1 MKTKS
6 AKPILIVLLMLFCA
20 AVLAS
25 CAKEPKVLDTPR
37 SLAVEGEILS
47 WKAVEGASGYAV
59 EIDGE
64 EYECDTNSFSL
75 FLITTKEKKYGIRVL
90 AFSYESGYADSEW
103 SKLLEYTP
111 KLAEGLVF
119 EPEEKGN
126 GCTVGADPQ
135 NKPVGK
141 LVIPD
146 KDPATGRSVTSLKI
160 GAFKDCKELAAVII
174 PDSVE
179 KIRNGAFKGC
189 EALTDLKLSNKLR
202 TLYSEAF
209 MNCSSLAKIDLPDA
223 LNNIGAYAFS
233 GTAISS
239 LTIPA
244 NVKGIG
250 MSVFANCPNL
260 TSIAVNEKNGDFYSE
275 NNCILK
281 KKDRSLC
288 AGIKTSVIPD
298 YVKDIGVGAFA
309 GTIGLTEIVLPDSV
323 ENIGILAFVDCP
335 DLVSVK
341 LNDGLKSIGGN
352 DGEPVFRKSP
362 NLESLY
368 IPASVEF
375 IGNGLFS
382 QFTTDMTI
390 DPANKV
396 YKSDGGCV
404 VRLADSALISCSG
417 SSDYVPAGIKIIES
431 DAFAYHRFRGRLILP
446 EGVEKVCGGAFS
458 YSTIESIVMPDSL
471 KEIEVNAF
479 YLCNRLKYVEIPE
492 GTILGRSD
500 IPLDPS
506 TAIPEKVRLVVREK
520 TA

>member
-37 SLAVEGEILS
+37 RLAVEGEILS

-75 FLITTKEKKYGIRVL
+75 FLITTKEKKYEIRVL

-146 KDPATGRSVTSLKI
+146 KDPATGLPVTSLKS
-160 GAFKDCKELAAVII
+160 GAFRDCKELTAVII
-174 PDSVE
+174 PDSVK
-179 KIRNGAFKGC
+179 KIQLRAFNDC
-189 EALTDLKLSNKLR
+189 TALTDVKLPRWLR
-202 TLYSEAF
+202 ELYLEAF
-209 MNCSSLAKIDLPDA
+209 MNCSSLAKIDLPDE
-223 LNNIGAYAFS
+223 LEKIGPNAFS

-244 NVKGIG
+244 NV
-250 MSVFANCPNL
+250 SVWGLGYSIFANCPNL
-260 TSIAVNEKNGDFYSE
+260 TSIAVDEKNEYFYLE
-275 NNCILK
+275 NNCVLK

-288 AGIKTSVIPD
+288 VGIKTSVIPD

-309 GTIGLTEIVLPDSV
+309 GTIGLTEIVLPDGM
-323 ENIGILAFVDCP
+323 ENIGMGAFSDCP

-341 LNDGLKSIGGN
+341 LNDGLKSIQ
-352 DGEPVFRKSP
+352 
-362 NLESLY
+362 ESAFKKCPIEKIY

-375 IGNGLFS
+375 IGNGMFS
-382 QFTTDMTI
+382 NCENLTDMTI
-390 DPANKV
+390 DPANKI

-431 DAFAYHRFRGRLILP
+431 EAFFAHRFHGRLILP
-446 EGVEKVCGGAFS
+446 EGLEKICTEAFYLS
-458 YSTIESIVMPDSL
+458 RITSVIMPDSL
-471 KEIEVNAF
+471 KEIEADAF
-479 YLCNRLKYVEIPE
+479 LWCYQLKYVELPE
-492 GTILGRSD
+492 GVILYEAFSD
-500 IPLDPS
+500 GFGGPSIPS
-506 TAIPEKVRLVVREK
+506 YAQVVVRKK

>member
-1 MKTKS
+1 MKTKN
-6 AKPILIVLLMLFCA
+6 AKPILIILLMLFCA

-37 SLAVEGEILS
+37 SLAVEGETLS

-146 KDPATGRSVTSLKI
+146 KDPATGLHVTSLKRE
-160 GAFKDCKELAAVII
+160 AFKDCKELTAVII
-174 PDSVE
+174 PDSV
-179 KIRNGAFKGC
+179 KIIQSSAFKGC
-189 EALTDLKLSNKLR
+189 EALTDVKLPRWLR
-202 TLYSEAF
+202 ELYLEAF
-209 MNCSSLAKIDLPDA
+209 MNCSSLAKIDLPDE
-223 LNNIGAYAFS
+223 LEKIGPNAFS

-244 NVKGIG
+244 NVSVWGLGYGI
-250 MSVFANCPNL
+250 FRNCPNL
-260 TSIAVNEKNGDFYSE
+260 TSIAVDEKNGYFYSE

-288 AGIKTSVIPD
+288 IGIKTSVIPD

-309 GTIGLTEIVLPDSV
+309 GTIGLTEIVLPDGM
-323 ENIGILAFVDCP
+323 ENIGMSAFSDCP

-341 LNDGLKSIGGN
+341 LNDGLKSIQ
-352 DGEPVFRKSP
+352 
-362 NLESLY
+362 ESAFKKCPIEKIY

-375 IGNGLFS
+375 IGNGMFS
-382 QFTTDMTI
+382 NCENLTDMTI
-390 DPANKV
+390 DPANKI

-431 DAFAYHRFRGRLILP
+431 EAFFAHRFHGRLILP
-446 EGVEKVCGGAFS
+446 EGLEKICTEAFYLS
-458 YSTIESIVMPDSL
+458 RITSVIMPDSL
-471 KEIEVNAF
+471 KEIEADAF
-479 YLCNRLKYVEIPE
+479 LWCYQLKYVELPE
-492 GTILGRSD
+492 GVILYEAFSD
-500 IPLDPS
+500 GFGGPSIPS
-506 TAIPEKVRLVVREK
+506 YAQVVVRKK

>member
-1 MKTKS
+1 MKTKN

-20 AVLAS
+20 AAFAS

-37 SLAVEGEILS
+37 RLAVEGEILS

-75 FLITTKEKKYGIRVL
+75 FLITTKEKKYEIRVL
-90 AFSYESGYADSEW
+90 AFSYESGYTDSEW

-146 KDPATGRSVTSLKI
+146 KDPATGLPVTSLKTD
-160 GAFKDCKELAAVII
+160 AFRDCKELTAVII

-179 KIRNGAFKGC
+179 KIQSRAFNDC
-189 EALTDLKLSNKLR
+189 TALTDVKLSRWLR
-202 TLYSEAF
+202 ELYLEAF
-209 MNCSSLAKIDLPDA
+209 MNCSSLAKIDLPDE
-223 LNNIGAYAFS
+223 LEKIDSNAFS

-244 NVKGIG
+244 NVSVWGLVSGIF
-250 MSVFANCPNL
+250 SNCPNL
-260 TSIAVNEKNGDFYSE
+260 TSITVDEKNKDFYSE
-275 NNCILK
+275 NNCILR

-288 AGIKTSVIPD
+288 IGIKTSVIPD
-298 YVKDIGVGAFA
+298 YVKDIGVGAFG
-309 GTIGLTEIVLPDSV
+309 GTIGLTEIVLPDSM
-323 ENIGILAFVDCP
+323 ENIGMGAFADCT

-341 LNDGLKSIGGN
+341 LNDGLKSIQ
-352 DGEPVFRKSP
+352 
-362 NLESLY
+362 ESAFQMCPIEKIY

-375 IGNGLFS
+375 IGNGMFS
-382 QFTTDMTI
+382 NCESLTNMTI
-390 DPANKV
+390 DPANKA
-396 YKSDGGCV
+396 YKSDGGCI

-417 SSDYVPAGIKIIES
+417 SSDYVPAGIKTIEPL
-431 DAFAYHRFRGRLILP
+431 AFAHHRFSGRLILP
-446 EGVEKVCGGAFS
+446 EGLEKIRTEAFAR
-458 YSTIESIVMPDSL
+458 STIVSVIMPDSL
-471 KEIEVNAF
+471 KEIEVEAF
-479 YLCNRLKYVEIPE
+479 YACYKLKYVELSEEVILYRSSGLRGPSIP
-492 GTILGRSD
+492 SY
-500 IPLDPS
+500 
-506 TAIPEKVRLVVREK
+506 AQVVFRK
-520 TA
+520 KAA

>member
-1 MKTKS
+1 MKTKN

-20 AVLAS
+20 AVLVS

-75 FLITTKEKKYGIRVL
+75 FLITTKEKKYEIRVL

-111 KLAEGLVF
+111 KLAEDLVF

-146 KDPATGRSVTSLKI
+146 KDPATGLPVTSLKS
-160 GAFKDCKELAAVII
+160 GAFRDCKELTAVII
-174 PDSVE
+174 PDSV
-179 KIRNGAFKGC
+179 KIIQSSAFRDC
-189 EALTDLKLSNKLR
+189 TALTDVKLPMWLR
-202 TLYSEAF
+202 ELYLEAF
-209 MNCSSLAKIDLPDA
+209 MNCSSLAKIDLPDE
-223 LNNIGAYAFS
+223 LEKIGPNAFS

-244 NVKGIG
+244 NV
-250 MSVFANCPNL
+250 SVWGLGYSIFANCPNL
-260 TSIAVNEKNGDFYSE
+260 TSIAVDEKNGYFYSE

-288 AGIKTSVIPD
+288 IGIKTSVIPD

-309 GTIGLTEIVLPDSV
+309 GTIGLTEIVLPDGM
-323 ENIGILAFVDCP
+323 ENIGMSAFSDCP

-341 LNDGLKSIGGN
+341 LNDGLKSIQ
-352 DGEPVFRKSP
+352 
-362 NLESLY
+362 ESAFKKCPIEKIY

-375 IGNGLFS
+375 IGNGMFS
-382 QFTTDMTI
+382 NCENLTDMTI
-390 DPANKV
+390 DPANKI

-431 DAFAYHRFRGRLILP
+431 EAFFAHRFHGRLILP
-446 EGVEKVCGGAFS
+446 EGLEKICTEAFYLS
-458 YSTIESIVMPDSL
+458 RITSVIMPDSL
-471 KEIEVNAF
+471 KEIEADAF
-479 YLCNRLKYVEIPE
+479 LWCYQLKYVELPE
-492 GTILGRSD
+492 GVILYEAFSD
-500 IPLDPS
+500 GFGGPSIPS
-506 TAIPEKVRLVVREK
+506 YAQVVVRKK

>member
-6 AKPILIVLLMLFCA
+6 AKPILIILLMLFCA

-126 GCTVGADPQ
+126 GCAVGADPQ

-146 KDPATGRSVTSLKI
+146 KDPATGLHVTSLKRE
-160 GAFKDCKELAAVII
+160 AFKDCKELTAVII
-174 PDSVE
+174 PDSV
-179 KIRNGAFKGC
+179 KIIQSSAFKGC
-189 EALTDLKLSNKLR
+189 EALTDVKLPRWLR
-202 TLYSEAF
+202 ELYLEAF
-209 MNCSSLAKIDLPDA
+209 MNCSSLAKIDLPDE
-223 LNNIGAYAFS
+223 LEKIGPNAFS

-244 NVKGIG
+244 NVSVWGLVSGIF
-250 MSVFANCPNL
+250 SNCPNL
-260 TSIAVNEKNGDFYSE
+260 TSITVDEKNKDFYSE
-275 NNCILK
+275 NNCILR
-281 KKDRSLC
+281 KKDRSLYI
-288 AGIKTSVIPD
+288 GIKTSIIPD
-298 YVKDIGVGAFA
+298 YVKDIGVGAFG
-309 GTIGLTEIVLPDSV
+309 GTIGLTEIVLPDSM
-323 ENIGILAFVDCP
+323 ENIGACAFDRCP
-335 DLVSVK
+335 DLASVK
-341 LNDGLKSIGGN
+341 LNDGLKSIGVKGDNAQAFVGN
-352 DGEPVFRKSP
+352 P
-362 NLESLY
+362 NLKSLY

-375 IGNGLFS
+375 IGNGMFS
-382 QFTTDMTI
+382 NCTNLTDMTI
-390 DPANKV
+390 DPANKI

-417 SSDYVPAGIKIIES
+417 SSDYVPAGIKTIES
-431 DAFAYHRFRGRLILP
+431 FAFAYHRFRGGSLTLP
-446 EGVEKVCGGAFS
+446 DGVEKICSNAFDS
-458 YSTIESIVMPDSL
+458 SNIKSIIVPDSL
-471 KEIEVNAF
+471 KEIQAGAF
-479 YLCNRLKYVEIPE
+479 E
-492 GTILGRSD
+492 G
-500 IPLDPS
+500 
-506 TAIPEKVRLVVREK
+506 KVQIIYREK
-520 TA
+520 

>member
-20 AVLAS
+20 AAFAS

-75 FLITTKEKKYGIRVL
+75 FLITTKEKKYEIRVL

-146 KDPATGRSVTSLKI
+146 KDPATGLHVTSLKRE
-160 GAFKDCKELAAVII
+160 AFKDCKELTAVII

-179 KIRNGAFKGC
+179 KIGNCAFKGC
-189 EALTDLKLSNKLR
+189 GALTDVKLPEGLKELR
-202 TLYSEAF
+202 IEAF
-209 MNCSSLAKIDLPDA
+209 MNCSSLAKIDLPDG
-223 LNNIGAYAFS
+223 LKRIDSNAFS

-244 NVKGIG
+244 NVQEIG
-250 MSVFANCPNL
+250 SIFKNCPNL
-260 TSIAVNEKNGDFYSE
+260 TSITVDEKNKDFYSE

-281 KKDRSLC
+281 KSDRSLYI
-288 AGIKTSVIPD
+288 GIKTSIIPD

-309 GTIGLTEIVLPDSV
+309 DTIGLTEIVLPDSV
-323 ENIGILAFVDCP
+323 ENIGMRAFFNCS

-341 LNDGLKSIGGN
+341 LNDGLKSIKQGAFSGCL
-352 DGEPVFRKSP
+352 RLKSI
-362 NLESLY
+362 Y

-375 IGNGLFS
+375 IGNGMFS
-382 QFTTDMTI
+382 TCASLTDMKI
-390 DPANKV
+390 DPDNKI
-396 YKSDGGCV
+396 YKSDGGCI
-404 VRLADSALISCSG
+404 VRPADSTLISCSG
-417 SSDYVPAGIKIIES
+417 SSDYVPAGIKTIGAY
-431 DAFAYHRFRGRLILP
+431 AFVDHRFRGRLILP
-446 EGVEKVCGGAFS
+446 DGVEKICTGAFS
-458 YSTIESIVMPDSL
+458 YSTIESIIMPDSL
-471 KEIEVNAF
+471 KEIEAYAF
-479 YLCNRLKYVEIPE
+479 YQCYALKYVELPTGVIIRPYAL
-492 GTILGRSD
+492 TRRPNLQIVFRD
-500 IPLDPS
+500 
-506 TAIPEKVRLVVREK
+506 K
-520 TA
+520 

>member
-1 MKTKS
+1 MKTKN

-20 AVLAS
+20 AAFAS

-37 SLAVEGEILS
+37 RLTVEGEILS

-75 FLITTKEKKYGIRVL
+75 FLITTKEKKYEIRVL
-90 AFSYESGYADSEW
+90 AFSYESGYTDSEW

-111 KLAEGLVF
+111 KIAEGLVF
-119 EPEEKGN
+119 EPEEKGD
-126 GCTVGADPQ
+126 GCMVGADPQ

-146 KDPATGRSVTSLKI
+146 KDPATGLPVTSLKTD
-160 GAFKDCKELAAVII
+160 AFKDCKELTAVII

-179 KIRNGAFKGC
+179 KIQSRAFNDC
-189 EALTDLKLSNKLR
+189 TALTDVKLPRWLR
-202 TLYSEAF
+202 ELYLEAF
-209 MNCSSLAKIDLPDA
+209 MNCSSLAKIDLPDE
-223 LNNIGAYAFS
+223 LEKIDSNAFS

-244 NVKGIG
+244 NVSVWGLVSGIF
-250 MSVFANCPNL
+250 SNCPNL
-260 TSIAVNEKNGDFYSE
+260 TSITVDEKNKDFYSE
-275 NNCILK
+275 NNCILR

-288 AGIKTSVIPD
+288 IGIKTSVIPD
-298 YVKDIGVGAFA
+298 YVKDIGVGAFG

-323 ENIGILAFVDCP
+323 ENIGMSAFSDCP

-341 LNDGLKSIGGN
+341 LNDGLKSIQ
-352 DGEPVFRKSP
+352 
-362 NLESLY
+362 ESAFKKCPIEKIY

-375 IGNGLFS
+375 IGNGMFS
-382 QFTTDMTI
+382 NCTSLTDMTI

-417 SSDYVPAGIKIIES
+417 SSDYVPAGIKTIEPL
-431 DAFAYHRFRGRLILP
+431 AFAHHRFSGRLILP
-446 EGVEKVCGGAFS
+446 EGLEKIRTEAFAR
-458 YSTIESIVMPDSL
+458 STIVSVIMPDSL
-471 KEIEVNAF
+471 KEIEVEAF
-479 YLCNRLKYVEIPE
+479 YACYKLKYVELSEEVILYRSSGLRGPSIP
-492 GTILGRSD
+492 SY
-500 IPLDPS
+500 
-506 TAIPEKVRLVVREK
+506 AQVVFRK
-520 TA
+520 KAA

>member
-6 AKPILIVLLMLFCA
+6 AKPMLIFLLMIFCA
-20 AVLAS
+20 AAFAS

-37 SLAVEGEILS
+37 SLAVEGETLS

-146 KDPATGRSVTSLKI
+146 KDPATGLHVTSLKRE
-160 GAFKDCKELAAVII
+160 AFKDCKELTAVII
-174 PDSVE
+174 PDSV
-179 KIRNGAFKGC
+179 KIIQSSAFKGC
-189 EALTDLKLSNKLR
+189 EALTDVKLPRWLR
-202 TLYSEAF
+202 ELYLEAF
-209 MNCSSLAKIDLPDA
+209 MNCSSLAKIDLPDE
-223 LNNIGAYAFS
+223 LEKIGPNAFS

-244 NVKGIG
+244 NVSVWGLGYGI
-250 MSVFANCPNL
+250 FRNCPNL
-260 TSIAVNEKNGDFYSE
+260 TSITVDEKNKDFYSE
-275 NNCILK
+275 NNCILR

-288 AGIKTSVIPD
+288 IGIKTSVIPD
-298 YVKDIGVGAFA
+298 YVKDINQGAFVGIA
-309 GTIGLTEIVLPDSV
+309 GLTEIVLPDSV
-323 ENIGILAFVDCP
+323 ENIGACAFDRCP
-335 DLVSVK
+335 DLASVK
-341 LNDGLKSIGGN
+341 LNDGLKSIGVKGDNAQAFVGN
-352 DGEPVFRKSP
+352 P
-362 NLESLY
+362 NLKSLY

-375 IGNGLFS
+375 IGNGMFS
-382 QFTTDMTI
+382 NCTNLTDMTI

-417 SSDYVPAGIKIIES
+417 SSDYVPAGIKTIES
-431 DAFAYHRFRGRLILP
+431 FAFAYHRFRGGSLTLP
-446 EGVEKVCGGAFS
+446 DGVEKICSGAFN
-458 YSTIESIVMPDSL
+458 YSNIKSIIIPDSL
-471 KEIEVNAF
+471 KEIQAGAF
-479 YLCNRLKYVEIPE
+479 D
-492 GTILGRSD
+492 G
-500 IPLDPS
+500 
-506 TAIPEKVRLVVREK
+506 KVQIIYREK
-520 TA
+520 

>member
-103 SKLLEYTP
+103 SDLLEYTP

-146 KDPATGRSVTSLKI
+146 KDPATGLPVTSLKTA
-160 GAFKDCKELAAVII
+160 AFKDCKELTAVII
-174 PDSVE
+174 PDSV
-179 KIRNGAFKGC
+179 KIIQSSAFKGC
-189 EALTDLKLSNKLR
+189 EALTDVKLPRWLR
-202 TLYSEAF
+202 ELYLEAF
-209 MNCSSLAKIDLPDA
+209 MNCSSLAKIDLPDE
-223 LNNIGAYAFS
+223 LEKIGPNAFS

-244 NVKGIG
+244 NVSVWGLGYGI
-250 MSVFANCPNL
+250 FRNCPNL
-260 TSIAVNEKNGDFYSE
+260 TSIAVDEKNKDFYSE
-275 NNCILK
+275 NNCILR

-288 AGIKTSVIPD
+288 IGIKTSVIPD
-298 YVKDIGVGAFA
+298 YVKDINQGAFVGIA
-309 GTIGLTEIVLPDSV
+309 GLTEIVLPDGM
-323 ENIGILAFVDCP
+323 ENIGMSAFADCT
-335 DLVSVK
+335 DLVSVT
-341 LNDGLKSIGGN
+341 LNDGLKSIQ
-352 DGEPVFRKSP
+352 
-362 NLESLY
+362 ESAFQRCPIEKIY

-375 IGNGLFS
+375 IGNGMFS
-382 QFTTDMTI
+382 NCESLTDMTI
-390 DPANKV
+390 DPANKA
-396 YKSDGGCV
+396 YKSDGGCI

-431 DAFAYHRFRGRLILP
+431 EAFFAHRFHGRLILP
-446 EGVEKVCGGAFS
+446 EGLEKICTEAFYLS
-458 YSTIESIVMPDSL
+458 RITSVIMPDSL
-471 KEIEVNAF
+471 KEIEADAF
-479 YLCNRLKYVEIPE
+479 LWCYQLKYVELPE
-492 GTILGRSD
+492 GVILYEAFSD
-500 IPLDPS
+500 GFGGPSIPS
-506 TAIPEKVRLVVREK
+506 YAQVVVRKK